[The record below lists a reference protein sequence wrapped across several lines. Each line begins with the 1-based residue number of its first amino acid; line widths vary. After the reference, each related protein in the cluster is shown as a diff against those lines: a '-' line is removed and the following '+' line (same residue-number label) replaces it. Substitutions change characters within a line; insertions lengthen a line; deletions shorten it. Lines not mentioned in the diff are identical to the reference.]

1 MLLAAGNATGATILS
16 LDDPAVD
23 TDQGAEVQASFVST
37 AFDSGPATG
46 WATLRRLVQ
55 GVTLDGTATVVQT
68 PYGDGSEVAGQAQ
81 TKNLSA
87 TAGQQQ
93 VIETPTQVPATR
105 FQQKVAVTA
114 HTGTVEFGEAD
125 QWFVQRRSTRA

>member
-37 AFDSGPATG
+37 AFDDGPATG

-55 GVTLDGTATVVQT
+55 MVVLDGTATVVVT
-68 PYGDGSEVAGQAQ
+68 PLGDGSEYAGQSQ
-81 TKNLSA
+81 TSSLTA
-87 TAGQQQ
+87 TGGTQQP
-93 VIETPTQVPATR
+93 VEAPVQVPGTR

-114 HTGTVEFGEAD
+114 HTGAVEFGEAD
-125 QWFVQRRSTRA
+125 QWFVNRRSART

>member
-1 MLLAAGNATGATILS
+1 MILAAGNATGATLLS

-55 GVTLDGTATVVQT
+55 AVTLDGTATVVQT
-68 PYGDGSEVAGQAQ
+68 PYGDGSEVTGQAH
-81 TKNLSA
+81 TASLSA
-87 TAGQQQ
+87 TAGGQQ
-93 VIETPTQVPATR
+93 VIETPTQVPGVR
-105 FQQKVAVTA
+105 FQQKIAVTA
-114 HTGTVEFGEAD
+114 HAGLVEFGEAD
-125 QWFVQRRSTRA
+125 QWFVQRRTTRT